1 MAEKKAEKTVK
12 EKPEKKEKKEAAPK
26 KEEKQTKEAKP
37 KEEVPKKA
45 VEKAEAKVEKKVEEK
60 VKEPAKEKA
69 EAPAPKSKSKS
80 FQVPKSRCVSCGAYI
95 AVGDGSV
102 TFPCPECG
110 EGSGRC
116 ANCRALGRQ
125 YKCTCGFVGP

>member
-1 MAEKKAEKTVK
+1 MAKKKAEKTVK
-12 EKPEKKEKKEAAPK
+12 EKPEKKEKKVVAPK
-26 KEEKQTKEAKP
+26 KEEKQTKEAKT
-37 KEEVPKKA
+37 KEKVPKKA
-45 VEKAEAKVEKKVEEK
+45 VEKAEAKVEEKVEEK
-60 VKEPAKEKA
+60 EKA
-69 EAPAPKSKSKS
+69 KAPAPKSKSKG
-80 FQVPKSRCVSCGAYI
+80 FQVPKSRCVSCGVYI

-116 ANCRALGRQ
+116 VNCRALGRQ